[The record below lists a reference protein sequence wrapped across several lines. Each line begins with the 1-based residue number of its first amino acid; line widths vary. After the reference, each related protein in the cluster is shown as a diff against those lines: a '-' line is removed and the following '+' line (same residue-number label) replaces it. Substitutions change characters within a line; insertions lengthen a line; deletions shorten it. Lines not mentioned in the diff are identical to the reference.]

1 MSDLV
6 RIYASSDSFAGE
18 LMRGRL
24 EAEGISVMMK
34 GEGEGPYRAGPVYL
48 WVSTDDETRAR
59 AVVDAVDSGAFAVSD
74 DDVLG
79 GGGGRRGTRGLAG
92 LTTSGSRRY
101 RLRARSIPL

>member
-48 WVSTDDETRAR
+48 WVSIDDETRAR

-74 DDVLG
+74 DDVLEAEG
-79 GGGGRRGTRGLAG
+79 AQPEAEAAEPEA
-92 LTTSGSRRY
+92 SRD
-101 RLRARSIPL
+101 